1 MNVEGSVAL
10 VTGGASGLGAGAARG
25 LVDAGGRVVIADL
38 ASSAGE
44 SVAAELGDG
53 AAFVAVDVTHP
64 DDVEAAV
71 AAAAEVWGRIDVLV
85 SCAGISSGRRMLT
98 RSGELHTL
106 EHFRAHVE
114 VNLIGLFDVLRH
126 TVGHMAA
133 NEPNADGERGVI
145 VNLGSIAGLE
155 GQVGQMSYSASKGGI
170 IGMTL
175 PLARDLGSRGIRVM
189 AICPG
194 IMDTP
199 YPGLAERRAD
209 RRHLCR
215 QRLPQAS
222 RRTRRRGRP
231 GVSHHGEHLP
241 QWRGHPAGRR
251 HAPEHLL
258 SPARVCGGPGV
269 YGGPVGA
276 AGGRRRI
283 VWRNRSGAA
292 PRRPLPRCLTDPGT

>member
-10 VTGGASGLGAGAARG
+10 VTGGASGLGAGVARG
-25 LVDAGGRVVIADL
+25 LVAAGGRVVIADL

-189 AICPG
+189 TICPG

-199 YPGLAERRAD
+199 ILASLNAEQIAAVTAGNVFPKRLGAPAD
-209 RRHLCR
+209 VAALVCHIMENTYLNGEVI
-215 QRLPQAS
+215 RLD
-222 RRTRRRGRP
+222 
-231 GVSHHGEHLP
+231 
-241 QWRGHPAGRR
+241 AGMR
-251 HAPEHLL
+251 LNI
-258 SPARVCGGPGV
+258 S
-269 YGGPVGA
+269 
-276 AGGRRRI
+276 
-283 VWRNRSGAA
+283 
-292 PRRPLPRCLTDPGT
+292 